1 MDREKYKARIF
12 LFYLRQFRIISV
24 QLLVDYDKK
33 SSTYMYNNSKT
44 LWAIAISVGLFLLR
58 GIFKIHHLNRNFF
71 VTLQIMWQACALN
84 LWY

>member
-1 MDREKYKARIF
+1 MDREKSKARIF
-12 LFYLRQFRIISV
+12 LFYLRQFRIISA

-33 SSTYMYNNSKT
+33 ISTYMYNNSKT

-58 GIFKIHHLNRNFF
+58 RIFKIHHLNRNFF
-71 VTLQIMWQACALN
+71 VSLQIMWQAYALN

>member
-1 MDREKYKARIF
+1 MDSEKSKARIF
-12 LFYLRQFRIISV
+12 LFYFRQFRIISA

-33 SSTYMYNNSKT
+33 SSVYMHNNSKT
-44 LWAIAISVGLFLLR
+44 LRAIAISVGLFLLR
-58 GIFKIHHLNRNFF
+58 RIFKIHHLNRNFF

>member
-33 SSTYMYNNSKT
+33 SSTYMHNNSKT
-44 LWAIAISVGLFLLR
+44 LRAIAISVGLFLLR
-58 GIFKIHHLNRNFF
+58 RIFKIHHLNRNFF